1 MNAARRA
8 ARLVWP
14 SAEVNR
20 AKTDCTLRA
29 SREPEKS
36 FFGAVRRSAVIMATV
51 AFIVVGLSAVD
62 AALLCLVPVVRAFD
76 QRSHST

>member
-1 MNAARRA
+1 MAVETRPA
-8 ARLVWP
+8 P
-14 SAEVNR
+14 
-20 AKTDCTLRA
+20 
-29 SREPEKS
+29 PEKS